1 MKDQLV
7 TKKILKWYDLNKRS
21 LPWRKNVSNQKRQ
34 YYTLVSEFML
44 QQTQVAT
51 VIPYFN
57 RFIKDIPNLTS
68 LAKVQ
73 NKKLIKL
80 WEGLGYY
87 SRVRNLKKTAQL
99 VIKNFKGKLPNN
111 FEDLVINI
119 SSKIQSGKTIIDVCS
134 VKVFPKQVM
143 IDNLP
148 AETDIIA
155 THPLFGPDSL
165 KDSGSV
171 MTMEAV
177 RDSSERYNF
186 WKNYFESQNITIE
199 EISAEEHDMMA
210 ARSQGLTH
218 FVGRII
224 DDFGTNQTRIDTEGY
239 KALHKLVSQTC
250 NDTWD
255 LFEDIQNYNPY
266 TEKMISELNGSFKKI
281 SEIIEK

>member
-1 MKDQLV
+1 MNKVSIIGFGRFGSMLHSLLSKGFEVDVYDKNPIDNSEVNEVSLEEV
-7 TKKILKWYDLNKRS
+7 LKND
-21 LPWRKNVSNQKRQ
+21 
-34 YYTLVSEFML
+34 T
-44 QQTQVAT
+44 
-51 VIPYFN
+51 I
-57 RFIKDIPNLTS
+57 FIAVPIRD
-68 LAKVQ
+68 
-73 NKKLIKL
+73 
-80 WEGLGYY
+80 
-87 SRVRNLKKTAQL
+87 
-99 VIKNFKGKLPNN
+99 

-218 FVGRII
+218 FVGRVI

>member
-1 MKDQLV
+1 MNKVSIIGFGRFGAMLYSLLSKGFEVDV
-7 TKKILKWYDLNKRS
+7 YDKNPIDNSEVNEVSFEEVLKND
-21 LPWRKNVSNQKRQ
+21 
-34 YYTLVSEFML
+34 T
-44 QQTQVAT
+44 
-51 VIPYFN
+51 I
-57 RFIKDIPNLTS
+57 FIAVPIRD
-68 LAKVQ
+68 
-73 NKKLIKL
+73 
-80 WEGLGYY
+80 
-87 SRVRNLKKTAQL
+87 
-99 VIKNFKGKLPNN
+99 

-148 AETDIIA
+148 EETDIIA

-218 FVGRII
+218 FVGRVI

>member
-1 MKDQLV
+1 MNKVSIIGFGRFGAMLHSLLSKGFEVDV
-7 TKKILKWYDLNKRS
+7 YDKNPIDNSEVNEVSFEEVLKND
-21 LPWRKNVSNQKRQ
+21 
-34 YYTLVSEFML
+34 T
-44 QQTQVAT
+44 
-51 VIPYFN
+51 I
-57 RFIKDIPNLTS
+57 FIAVPIRD
-68 LAKVQ
+68 
-73 NKKLIKL
+73 
-80 WEGLGYY
+80 
-87 SRVRNLKKTAQL
+87 
-99 VIKNFKGKLPNN
+99 

-148 AETDIIA
+148 VETDIIA

-218 FVGRII
+218 FVGRVI

>member
-1 MKDQLV
+1 MNKVSIIGFGRFGAMLYALL
-7 TKKILKWYDLNKRS
+7 TKGFEVDVYDKNTIDNAEVNEVSFEEALKND
-21 LPWRKNVSNQKRQ
+21 
-34 YYTLVSEFML
+34 T
-44 QQTQVAT
+44 
-51 VIPYFN
+51 I
-57 RFIKDIPNLTS
+57 FIAVPIRD
-68 LAKVQ
+68 
-73 NKKLIKL
+73 
-80 WEGLGYY
+80 
-87 SRVRNLKKTAQL
+87 
-99 VIKNFKGKLPNN
+99 
-111 FEDLVINI
+111 FEDLVVDI

-134 VKVFPKQVM
+134 VKVFPKKVM

-148 AETDIIA
+148 QKTDIIA

-177 RDSSERYNF
+177 RNSFKRYNF
-186 WKNYFESQNITIE
+186 WKNYFESQNIIIE
-199 EISAEEHDMMA
+199 EISAEDHDMMA

-218 FVGRII
+218 FVGRVI

-239 KALHKLVSQTC
+239 KALHKLVNQTC
-250 NDTWD
+250 NDSWD

>member
-1 MKDQLV
+1 MNKVSIIGFGRFGAMLHSLLSKGFEVDV
-7 TKKILKWYDLNKRS
+7 YDKNPIDNSEVNEVSFEEVLKND
-21 LPWRKNVSNQKRQ
+21 
-34 YYTLVSEFML
+34 T
-44 QQTQVAT
+44 
-51 VIPYFN
+51 I
-57 RFIKDIPNLTS
+57 FIAVPIRD
-68 LAKVQ
+68 
-73 NKKLIKL
+73 
-80 WEGLGYY
+80 
-87 SRVRNLKKTAQL
+87 
-99 VIKNFKGKLPNN
+99 

-148 AETDIIA
+148 VETDIIA

-218 FVGRII
+218 FVGRVI

-281 SEIIEK
+281 SDIIEK

>member
-1 MKDQLV
+1 MNKVSIIGFGRFGAMLHALL
-7 TKKILKWYDLNKRS
+7 TKGFEVDVYDKNTIDNAEVNEVSFEEALKND
-21 LPWRKNVSNQKRQ
+21 
-34 YYTLVSEFML
+34 T
-44 QQTQVAT
+44 
-51 VIPYFN
+51 I
-57 RFIKDIPNLTS
+57 FIAVPIRD
-68 LAKVQ
+68 
-73 NKKLIKL
+73 
-80 WEGLGYY
+80 
-87 SRVRNLKKTAQL
+87 
-99 VIKNFKGKLPNN
+99 
-111 FEDLVINI
+111 FEDLVVDI

-134 VKVFPKQVM
+134 VKVFPKKVM

-148 AETDIIA
+148 QKTDIIA

-177 RDSSERYNF
+177 RNSFKRYNF
-186 WKNYFESQNITIE
+186 WKNYFESQNIIIE
-199 EISAEEHDMMA
+199 EISAEDHDMMA

-218 FVGRII
+218 FVGRVI

-239 KALHKLVSQTC
+239 KALHKLVNQTC
-250 NDTWD
+250 NDSWD